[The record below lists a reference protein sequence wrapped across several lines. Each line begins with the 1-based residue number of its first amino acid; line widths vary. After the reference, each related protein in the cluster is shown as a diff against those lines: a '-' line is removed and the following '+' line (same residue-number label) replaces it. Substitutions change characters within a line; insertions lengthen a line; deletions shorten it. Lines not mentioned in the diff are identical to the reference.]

1 MTNFTIT
8 HATGVRVLELI
19 KDVTTITVPK
29 FVEIKGNLT
38 ADVEAG
44 RAYLTLF
51 NEGRSSSHA
60 VVVEKEA
67 DREAIHADVR
77 TLVRVGRSASDEV
90 QETKS
95 YWKAGPAKQGQEKL
109 LARGRQ
115 YVAKAQAHQE
125 VFSAYGITP
134 EILAA
139 MAARLDALKARIDAG
154 AHARALHIGARA
166 ELPGISKRIV
176 KSIRGIDAIVRR
188 EYADDPERLAAW
200 IAASNIPWPKYSTRA
215 AKARAKAAKEGTT
228 GA

>member
-1 MTNFTIT
+1 MTHFTIT
-8 HATGVRVLELI
+8 HAAGVRVLELI

-29 FVEIKGNLT
+29 FVEIRGNLT
-38 ADVEAG
+38 ADVDAG

-60 VVVEKEA
+60 VVVEKES
-67 DREAIHADVR
+67 DCEAIYADVQ
-77 TLVRVGRSASDEV
+77 TLVRVGRSAADEV
-90 QETKS
+90 QETTS

-125 VFSAYGITP
+125 IFSAYGITP

-139 MAARLDALKARIDAG
+139 MTARLDALQARIDAG

-188 EYADDPERLAAW
+188 EYADDPEKLAAW
-200 IAASNIPWPKYSTRA
+200 IAASNIPWRKSSARA
-215 AKARAKAAKEGTT
+215 EKARAQAAKEGTT